1 MHKKHYLLCY
11 DIVEPKRLQKLQ
23 RLVSNT
29 MMQVQYSIYYANLYQ
44 KNMDMLIKGVN
55 KIINHHHDDVR
66 VYEVESLEDAF
77 LVGKRSL
84 QVMLFSHDG
93 KRVLW

>member
-1 MHKKHYLLCY
+1 
-11 DIVEPKRLQKLQ
+11 
-23 RLVSNT
+23 
-29 MMQVQYSIYYANLYQ
+29 
-44 KNMDMLIKGVN
+44 MDMLIKGVN